1 MATGAGRVGMMAIG
15 LAIVLGAGCQA
26 GPPQEA
32 DGSPIRCSGAP
43 VPRARPEVRAIAFPR
58 GGGPVY
64 VGLGSPGVVHYTE
77 DNREHAGWYY
87 HKSLWAISP
96 DYDGPVTVTGHQ
108 VNGTNILRFN
118 PAEDFPGQKRTSL
131 RFPAEP
137 ASSGWRYGPSYTLI
151 RAPGCYVF
159 EIAGEGLRQRIAFQA
174 RP

>member
-1 MATGAGRVGMMAIG
+1 MASGVGRARMLAIG
-15 LAIVLGAGCQA
+15 LAIVLGAACQA
-26 GPPQEA
+26 GSPQEDA
-32 DGSPIRCSGAP
+32 GRPIRCSDTP
-43 VPRARPEVRAIAFPR
+43 VPRGRPDVRAIAFPR
-58 GGGPVY
+58 GKGPVY

-77 DNREHAGWYY
+77 DNREHGGWYY
-87 HKSLWAISP
+87 HKSLWAVSP

-108 VNGTNILRFN
+108 ADGTNTLRFN

-137 ASSGWRYGPSYTLI
+137 AASGWRYGPSYTLI

-159 EIAGEGLRQRIAFQA
+159 EIAGEGLRERITFRA